1 MRLRVWPVTAELP
14 PVGTRIALPMEYVS
28 DARPAGYV
36 RVTISGYTVAG
47 LGAVSERAAQSWHD
61 NDADADTAAARV
73 WARLTDGTGRP
84 AGQRRA
90 STLWPLADLA
100 AELDALELAVTA
112 DLAALDAGAA
122 L

>member
-1 MRLRVWPVTAELP
+1 VTAELP
-14 PVGTRIALPMEYVS
+14 PIGTRIALPVEYVS
-28 DARPAGYV
+28 DARPAGYA

-61 NDADADTAAARV
+61 HDADADTAAARV
-73 WARLTDGTGRP
+73 WAILTRDGRP

-90 STLWPLADLA
+90 STLWPLAELA

-112 DLAALDAGAA
+112 DLAALDAGAT

>member
-1 MRLRVWPVTAELP
+1 MTAAELP
-14 PVGTRIALPMEYVS
+14 PIGTRVAVPCRRGDTPGY
-28 DARPAGYV
+28 ARL
-36 RVTISGYTVAG
+36 TITAYAVAG
-47 LGAVSERAAQSWHD
+47 LGAVSHRAACTWHAE
-61 NDADADTAAARV
+61 DADANTAAARV
-73 WARLTDGTGRP
+73 WAVLTTDGGAD

-90 STLWPLADLA
+90 STLWPLAELA